1 LVTTLVVLQP
11 SYLPWLGYFDQIRRC
26 DCFVFYDDVQYD
38 KNGWRNRNRI
48 KAVAGPVWLT
58 VPVRTGGRMG
68 QAINEVEI
76 ASTSP
81 WAPKHLKT
89 IGEAYAHAPHRAA
102 YLPALADLLD
112 RQWERLADLDISLV
126 RLMCGWFGLSR
137 PMVRSSELGIG
148 GDRNTRLLAL
158 CRHFGVD
165 TYLSGNAAQA
175 YLDEPMFASQGIR
188 VEWQDFRHPEYP
200 QQHGPFVSHLSAL
213 DLVLNVGEECAAVLA
228 GAGRAEARSTAA
240 PAGDLPED

>member
-1 LVTTLVVLQP
+1 VTTLVVVQP

-26 DCFVFYDDVQYD
+26 DRFVFYDDVQFD
-38 KNGWRNRNRI
+38 KNGWRNRNRV
-48 KAVAGPVWLT
+48 KAAAGPVWLT

-76 ASTSP
+76 ANTIP
-81 WAPKHLKT
+81 WARKHLKT
-89 IGEAYAHAPHRAA
+89 IGEAYARAPHCAA
-102 YLPALADLLD
+102 YLPALAGLLD
-112 RQWERLADLDISLV
+112 RQWERLADLDISLI
-126 RLMCGWFGLSR
+126 RLMCRWFGLSR
-137 PMVRSSELGIG
+137 PMARSSELGIE

-158 CRHFGVD
+158 CRHFGAD

-175 YLDEPMFASQGIR
+175 YLDVEMFAAEGIR

-200 QQHGPFVSHLSAL
+200 QRHGPFVSHLSAL

-228 GAGRAEARSTAA
+228 SAARAVARSTAV